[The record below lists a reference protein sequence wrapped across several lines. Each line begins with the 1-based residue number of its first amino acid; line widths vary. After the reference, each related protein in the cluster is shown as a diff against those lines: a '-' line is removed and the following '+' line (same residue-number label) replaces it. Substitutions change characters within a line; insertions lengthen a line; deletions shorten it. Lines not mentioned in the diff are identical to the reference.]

1 MNRILDDTFHKIL
14 HEKYGKIMKIGG
26 LPGMKDMVWL
36 FDPHEIEKVSFFT

>member
-36 FDPHEIEKVSFFT
+36 FDPHEIEKVRFFT